1 LAKKLLADSGF
12 GASKPVQIKLATTN
26 GQFPGDYDM
35 ARAIAQMWKKVGI
48 DAEIEVI
55 EYSKYFE
62 LNRGNKLPE
71 ATLYSWDNATGDPE
85 IYTGYLLNPNLPFSA
100 WKEKAIGDEVAALFA
115 IADYDKRI
123 AAYKEINKKTVE
135 YGAIMPLLQSVITV
149 VSKKD
154 LSFEHYRNGWILADT
169 MTRT

>member
-1 LAKKLLADSGF
+1 MAKKLLADSGF
-12 GASKPVQIKLATTN
+12 SVSKPVQIKLATTN

-71 ATLYSWDNATGDPE
+71 ATLYS
-85 IYTGYLLNPNLPFSA
+85 
-100 WKEKAIGDEVAALFA
+100 
-115 IADYDKRI
+115 
-123 AAYKEINKKTVE
+123 
-135 YGAIMPLLQSVITV
+135 
-149 VSKKD
+149 
-154 LSFEHYRNGWILADT
+154 
-169 MTRT
+169 

>member
-12 GASKPVQIKLATTN
+12 SVSKPVQIKLATTN

-71 ATLYSWDNATGDPE
+71 ATLYSWDNAPASPRFLPLPTTTSGSLATKRSTRRRWSTGP
-85 IYTGYLLNPNLPFSA
+85 SCRSC
-100 WKEKAIGDEVAALFA
+100 KA
-115 IADYDKRI
+115 
-123 AAYKEINKKTVE
+123 
-135 YGAIMPLLQSVITV
+135 
-149 VSKKD
+149 
-154 LSFEHYRNGWILADT
+154 
-169 MTRT
+169 